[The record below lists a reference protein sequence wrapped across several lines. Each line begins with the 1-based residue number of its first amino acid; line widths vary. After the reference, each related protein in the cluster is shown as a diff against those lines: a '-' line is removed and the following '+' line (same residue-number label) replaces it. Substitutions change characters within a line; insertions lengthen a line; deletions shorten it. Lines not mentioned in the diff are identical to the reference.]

1 MRTIGVS
8 LMSTSP
14 HDHTTT
20 ANPLDVTEPAGV
32 SLDDLHTMLRSG
44 VRGIPAEELA
54 VELLINHD
62 QWLRRRDFL
71 TRCVVIAERWLDWN
85 APPMAVIDWNA
96 VAEAIAPGRSLQPGE
111 GLTGSSSEIA
121 VLTVAAGL
129 AGKPSPHSL
138 RELLAPLDSTTGRVV
153 REVFEL
159 ALSGEAQR

>member
-1 MRTIGVS
+1 
-8 LMSTSP
+8 MSTNP
-14 HDHTTT
+14 HDHTATSSL
-20 ANPLDVTEPAGV
+20 LDVTDPAGV
-32 SLDDLHTMLRSG
+32 SLDDLHAMLRSG
-44 VRGIPAEELA
+44 VRGVPAEELA

-62 QWLRRRDFL
+62 HWLYRRDFL
-71 TRCVVIAERWLDWN
+71 TRCVVIADRWLDWDV
-85 APPMAVIDWNA
+85 PPMAVIDWNA
-96 VAEAIAPGRSLQPGE
+96 VVEAIAPGRSLQPGE

-159 ALSGEAQR
+159 AISGEAKR